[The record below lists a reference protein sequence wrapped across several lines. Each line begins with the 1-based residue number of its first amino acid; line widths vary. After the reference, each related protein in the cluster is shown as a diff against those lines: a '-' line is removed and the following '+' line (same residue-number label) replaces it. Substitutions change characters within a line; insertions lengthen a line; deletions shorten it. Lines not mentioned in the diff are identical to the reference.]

1 MPLNPLINAEDIK
14 DSFNQ
19 RIQNHYIP
27 KNYLWIRM
35 VFYKGLFKLMDV
47 LIYPENIESN
57 THDMSG
63 GIHTAPT

>member
-19 RIQNHYIP
+19 LIQNHYIP

-47 LIYPENIESN
+47 LKYPENN

-63 GIHTAPT
+63 GIHAAPT

>member
-1 MPLNPLINAEDIK
+1 
-14 DSFNQ
+14 
-19 RIQNHYIP
+19 
-27 KNYLWIRM
+27 M